1 MQQAKPFQKKGHKQI
16 GFAGDTLKEK
26 LQLLKSMLDEGLITQ
41 EDYDRKKAEILD
53 KFQD

>member
-1 MQQAKPFQKKGHKQI
+1 MEEFMSP
-16 GFAGDTLKEK
+16 KEK